1 MCVTHRYTCAVR
13 CTRCAVDRDAGDAR
27 ARATRH
33 NRCAGVRVCVFAR
46 LNVRVQ
52 RFLNLR
58 YKGTDTA
65 IMVRRPDSLDYG
77 ALR

>member
-1 MCVTHRYTCAVR
+1 
-13 CTRCAVDRDAGDAR
+13 
-27 ARATRH
+27 
-33 NRCAGVRVCVFAR
+33 VRVCVFAR